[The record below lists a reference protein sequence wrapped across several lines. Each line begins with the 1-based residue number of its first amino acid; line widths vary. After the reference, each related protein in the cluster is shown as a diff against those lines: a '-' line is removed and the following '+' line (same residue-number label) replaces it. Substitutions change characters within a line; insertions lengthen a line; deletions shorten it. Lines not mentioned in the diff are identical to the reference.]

1 MYPDNAIVALLWERN
16 EKGIHLLHKKYGQ
29 DLTHISYRILNNMS
43 DAEECVNETYLR
55 TWNSIPKARPNSLL
69 AYTGKIIRNLS
80 IDQLKKK
87 TSKKREYDNF
97 SLLLSELED
106 CIISDDNVETE
117 VEYKELS
124 HAISVF
130 LKEQNREYRYYFIE
144 RYWYAKSVK
153 EIAEKYHATEKKVE
167 SVLYRCRKKL
177 RLFLAERGYSL

>member
-1 MYPDNAIVALLWERN
+1 MYPDNAIVALLCERN

-55 TWNSIPKARPNSLL
+55 TWNSIPQARPNSLL

-87 TSKKREYDNF
+87 LSKKRECDNF

-106 CIISDDNVETE
+106 CIISDNNVETE
-117 VEYKELS
+117 IEYKELS
-124 HAISVF
+124 DAISMF

-144 RYWYAKSVK
+144 RYWYAKPIK
-153 EIAEKYHATEKKVE
+153 EIAEKYHATDRRVE
-167 SVLYRCRKKL
+167 SAFYRCRKKL
-177 RLFLAERGYSL
+177 RLFLVERGYSL

>member
-1 MYPDNAIVALLWERN
+1 MYTDNAIVALFWERN
-16 EKGIHLLHKKYGQ
+16 EDSIDLLSKKYGK
-29 DLTHISYRILNNMS
+29 DLTRISYRILNNIS

-55 TWNSIPKARPNSLL
+55 TWNSIPQARPNSLL

-87 TSKKREYDNF
+87 LSKKRECDNF

-106 CIISDDNVETE
+106 CIISDNNVETE

-144 RYWYAKSVK
+144 RYWYAKSIK
-153 EIAEKYHATEKKVE
+153 EIAEKYHATEKRVE

-177 RLFLAERGYSL
+177 RLFLVERGYSL